1 MILDEPEPMGDAP
14 LPYLIW
20 RDRAEPLDARF
31 ISGIAALVTDGSN
44 ESLSNAPA
52 WLRRHQTDRGSYTL
66 ALQQPTGQAESP
78 VGENAG

>member
-1 MILDEPEPMGDAP
+1 MILDEPERMGESP

-31 ISGIAALVTDGSN
+31 ISGIAALTDGSN
-44 ESLSNAPA
+44 KSLSNAPP
-52 WLRRHQTDRGSYTL
+52 WLRRHQTDWGSYTL
-66 ALQQPTGQAESP
+66 ALQRRTGQAESP